1 MTERTWR
8 IGALAT
14 ETGLTVRT
22 LHYYDSVGLVSP
34 SAHTSGGH
42 RIYAPADV
50 ERLYAVL
57 VLRRLGMAT
66 AVIAVELDGPTW
78 DLRSIAARQRAEF
91 DAQIAALG
99 SLRHRIDGLVDGAP
113 DEDATSP
120 AALIRDMQRLAGV
133 PFAVRHALALL
144 PYPDLEEGQQR
155 LVEMFGFEAGHI
167 ERRADGVA
175 VHASVLAGTG
185 IVHLHPVMDD
195 VAPPGPD
202 GIASAIVVAAVADVD
217 AHAAHAQAHGARIT
231 YGPAAMPYGVLEYG
245 ARDHAGHP
253 WSFQS
258 PLHTRRAGT
267 VPDGSRKRGSR

>member
-1 MTERTWR
+1 MTLRTWR
-8 IGALAT
+8 IGSLAT

-22 LHYYDSVGLVSP
+22 LHYYDSIGLVSP

-42 RIYAPADV
+42 RIYAPNDV

-66 AVIAVELDGPTW
+66 SAIADELAGPAW
-78 DLRSIAARQRAEF
+78 DLRSIAARQRAEL
-91 DAQIAALG
+91 DAQMVALG
-99 SLRHRIDGLVDGAP
+99 SLRHRIDELVDGAP
-113 DEDATSP
+113 EGEAASP
-120 AALIRDMQRLAGV
+120 AVLIREMRQVADA

-144 PYPDLEEGQQR
+144 PYPDLEQAQRR

-167 ERRADGVA
+167 ERGADGVA

-202 GIASAIVVAAVADVD
+202 GTASAIVVAAVADAD
-217 AHAAHAQAHGARIT
+217 AHAAHAQAHGARVT
-231 YGPAAMPYGVLEYG
+231 YGPADMPYGVREYG

-258 PLHTRRAGT
+258 PLHTRPAGT
-267 VPDGSRKRGSR
+267 APAGNRKRGSR